1 MDKCANACNY
11 FISESESSE
20 DEFHELG
27 IVIKYIRWILRQCWI
42 PCSTY
47 LLQLMKEDILDGC
60 CQIHPNLSTK
70 YIRCMSLL
78 SSICAIFNILKDR
91 RLLKDTK
98 LVSVEEQLVIF
109 LG

>member
-27 IVIKYIRWILRQCWI
+27 IVIKYIRWILRQCLI
-42 PCSTY
+42 PCSPY
-47 LLQLMKEDILDGC
+47 LLQIDERG
-60 CQIHPNLSTK
+60 
-70 YIRCMSLL
+70 YIRWLL
-78 SSICAIFNILKDR
+78 SNPPEPFHQIYKMHVCTFLNLCNILKDR